1 MDIGKIRELL
11 ETLTALMEARRLDEL
26 EVEWEGLKVG
36 LRRARN
42 GGVAPAIVVASGP
55 AAAAP
60 APAAQPLPAPAPAP
74 SPPAPQEEDVHVVK
88 SPMVGI
94 LYRSPSPEAEP
105 FVEVGDEVRPDTVLC
120 IIEAMKVMNELKA
133 EVEGVVQSIEAE
145 NGRTVEY
152 GQPLFVI
159 ARAKH

>member
-1 MDIGKIRELL
+1 MDFDRIRDLIEK
-11 ETLTALMEARRLDEL
+11 LTALMDARKLDEL
-26 EVEWEGLKVG
+26 EVEVDDFKVA
-36 LRRARN
+36 LRRGR
-42 GGVAPAIVVASGP
+42 GGESAPVMVSAPLP
-55 AAAAP
+55 AAAHA
-60 APAAQPLPAPAPAP
+60 
-74 SPPAPQEEDVHVVK
+74 APQEPAAPPAAHEGLHVVK

-94 LYRSPSPEAEP
+94 LYRSPSPEADP

-152 GQPLFVI
+152 GQALFVI
-159 ARAKH
+159 APKGHDGPPTA